1 MGACSERVKTRMNG
15 ASRAG
20 CNRRRLATPGFYG
33 PMALLNSVFRERR
46 SSEGSPSSTPIPFAS
61 ITITDLLQCSTL
73 RRFPRMSCLRKL
85 YHRLMRSR
93 TTRLLLVLAAI
104 WFFVDGL
111 IHPYTWPGEF
121 FQPTRTERLI
131 RILFTHS
138 REGSD
143 TWGML
148 LCLFI
153 AFWLWQRER
162 DNENL
167 R

>member
-1 MGACSERVKTRMNG
+1 
-15 ASRAG
+15 
-20 CNRRRLATPGFYG
+20 LAVNYCEHILS
-33 PMALLNSVFRERR
+33 A
-46 SSEGSPSSTPIPFAS
+46 
-61 ITITDLLQCSTL
+61 
-73 RRFPRMSCLRKL
+73 KL
-85 YHRLMRSR
+85 YHPLMRSR
-93 TTRLLLVLAAI
+93 TVRLLLVFAAI
-104 WFFVDGL
+104 AFFVDGL
-111 IHPYTWPGEF
+111 IHHYTWTVEF
-121 FQPTRTERLI
+121 FQPTKTERLI
-131 RILFTHS
+131 RVLFTHS